1 MLPKNINNLTD
12 DVCSENITNLK
23 DDMSAMKMKE
33 GTWNEVIQFKTD
45 SEIDFQLAVLTL
57 KDQSVWQCKAC
68 KKLQVKEVL

>member
-23 DDMSAMKMKE
+23 DDMSAMKIKE
-33 GTWNEVIQFKTD
+33 GIWYEVIQFKTD
-45 SEIDFQLAVLTL
+45 REIDFQLAVLTL
-57 KDQSVWQCKAC
+57 KDQGVWQCKAC

>member
-1 MLPKNINNLTD
+1 MLWK
-12 DVCSENITNLK
+12 ITNLK

-57 KDQSVWQCKAC
+57 KDQGVWQGKAC
-68 KKLQVKEVL
+68 KNCK